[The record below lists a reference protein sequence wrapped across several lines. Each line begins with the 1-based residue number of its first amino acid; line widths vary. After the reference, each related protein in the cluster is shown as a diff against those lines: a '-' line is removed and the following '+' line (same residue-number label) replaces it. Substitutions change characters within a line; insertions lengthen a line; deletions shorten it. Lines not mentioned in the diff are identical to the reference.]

1 MRRPR
6 VRFPALVKTILLLY
20 IIIMKPHCLV
30 SFIYAYTF
38 TMVFLVYILKLPI
51 LLTGNTSLINEYYG
65 KNFNYTFLLD
75 FVLFIVYLS
84 LSLFFIEIFNIKTF
98 SYKLLTVI
106 ITTLL
111 ISGAFFIYFLSKPK
125 NNNSFFSRWFHTVT
139 YKAVIYDILLLS
151 FTYIMYQYL
160 YNISISKTLG

>member
-1 MRRPR
+1 
-6 VRFPALVKTILLLY
+6 
-20 IIIMKPHCLV
+20 MKPHCLV

>member
-1 MRRPR
+1 
-6 VRFPALVKTILLLY
+6 
-20 IIIMKPHCLV
+20 MKSNCLI

-84 LSLFFIEIFNIKTF
+84 LSLFFIEIFDIKTF

-106 ITTLL
+106 LTTLL
-111 ISGAFFIYFLSKPK
+111 ISGGFFIYFLTKPK
-125 NNNSFFSRWFHTVT
+125 NNSSFFSRWFHTVT